1 VPNFYEVLGV
11 AQQASDADIKKAYV
25 RLARERHPDRFTDPG
40 EREAADR
47 FFKDLTSA
55 FNTLSNPSSRRE
67 YDESLKQPERKAPE
81 QLAED
86 AYARGLDLYE
96 QRQYHDAIESFRV
109 AVHHVP
115 DNAAYHFG
123 LGRSLAKNPNWMHDA
138 VGELE
143 QSIRLAPKRAEY
155 HAELAALFMGQGL
168 KLRARRCLEAALKV
182 APGDARIQKL
192 AAQVG
197 VGGGEDDTSRPP
209 SGGLR
214 GLLRRKP

>member
-1 VPNFYEVLGV
+1 VANFYEVLGV
-11 AQQASDADIKKAYV
+11 APQASDADIKKAYL
-25 RLARERHPDRFTDPG
+25 RLARERHPDRFTDPK
-40 EREAADR
+40 EREEADR

-55 FNTLSNPSSRRE
+55 FNTLSNPSSRSE

-86 AYARGLDLYE
+86 AYAMGLQLYE
-96 QRQYHDAIESFRV
+96 QRQYHDAIESFKV
-109 AVHHVP
+109 AVHHAP
-115 DNAAYHFG
+115 DNPAYHFG

-138 VGELE
+138 VAELE
-143 QSIRLAPKRAEY
+143 QSIRLAPRKVEY
-155 HAELAALFMGQGL
+155 HVELASLFMGQGL

-182 APGDARIQKL
+182 APNDPRIQKL
-192 AAQVG
+192 AAEAG
-197 VGGGEDDTSRPP
+197 AGGADEDPSRSP